1 MRRLV
6 GITLMLSVGWAS
18 VHAVAADL
26 MPAMPEMRPAGVPAT
41 PQFTFRVPVRLSA
54 IMPDTRAFIHCRPLH
69 GMVVQAELQQEVP
82 LDASGNFSGTVVV
95 AGNLPAGK
103 DPWQVDR
110 YSCELRMQGA
120 GASFPQTPCFGESC
134 PAWWRSRPGTTFRPA
149 VEAPMP

>member
-1 MRRLV
+1 MRNLV
-6 GITLMLSVGWAS
+6 AGMLMLAGGWVSLDAI
-18 VHAVAADL
+18 AADL
-26 MPAMPEMRPAGVPAT
+26 MPAMPEIRAAGVPTA

-82 LDASGNFSGTVVV
+82 LDASGNFNGTVVV
-95 AGNLPAGK
+95 AGNLAAGK

-110 YSCELRMQGA
+110 YSCDLRMQGP
-120 GASFPQTPCFGESC
+120 GTSFPQTPCFGESC
-134 PAWWRSRPGTTFRPA
+134 PEWWKSRPRTTFRPA